1 MEGREGREGEG
12 GRERDGGR
20 DDCYTY
26 SNRYVQYKSNDTTLS
41 FRINWIA
48 PVKFVCIYYT
58 SICDNI

>member
-1 MEGREGREGEG
+1 MEG
-12 GRERDGGR
+12 GRDA
-20 DDCYTY
+20 CYTY

-41 FRINWIA
+41 FRINGIA